1 MDGSSLHTTTPDK
14 TEAFLAELTE
24 LSARYGMA
32 IGGSPTLYLME
43 RPDYDYQYKIDTE
56 SVLTRG

>member
-1 MDGSSLHTTTPDK
+1 
-14 TEAFLAELTE
+14 
-24 LSARYGMA
+24 MA